1 MFGYKLT
8 IHPLYFCL
16 CLYYIVIGKAWVFFS
31 SFVTVLLHEIAHG
44 IAGKKYGYQ
53 MSKITLMP
61 YGAMIYGGEKFNR
74 KEGIM
79 IALAGPLCNGILAL
93 FTIALWWLLPES
105 FAYTQDFLN
114 SNLTLMC
121 FNLLPCFPLDGS
133 RVVLSLCGDKI
144 KALKILKIVGVI
156 LSILII
162 GLGIASIF
170 VTMNVSIINIG
181 VFLII
186 GAIFGGQ
193 KEEYSCIAGRLS
205 FVKNYKRGVLAR
217 DVYIS
222 QDTKI
227 FELFRY
233 LNRDYLTTFI
243 VVNDRG
249 QDISVVD
256 EDRLHEIMEK
266 FDHKLTLKEVVFI

>member
-170 VTMNVSIINIG
+170 VTMNISIINIG
-181 VFLII
+181 VFLLI

>member
-181 VFLII
+181 VFLLV

>member
-1 MFGYKLT
+1 M
-8 IHPLYFCL
+8 
-16 CLYYIVIGKAWVFFS
+16 FFS
-31 SFVTVLLHEIAHG
+31 CFVTVLLHEIAHS

-53 MSKITLMP
+53 MAKIVLMP

-74 KEGIM
+74 KEGIA

-93 FTIALWWLLPES
+93 LTVAVWWLLPVS
-105 FAYTQDFLN
+105 YAYTQDFLN
-114 SNLTLMC
+114 CNLTLMC

-133 RVVLSLCGDKI
+133 RVVLSLCKDKI
-144 KALKILKIVGVI
+144 KTLKILKIIGIV
-156 LSILII
+156 LSGLII
-162 GLGIASIF
+162 AAGIGTLF
-170 VTMNVSIINIG
+170 VTMNISIINIG
-181 VFLII
+181 VFLLI

-205 FVKNYKRGVLAR
+205 FVKNYKKGVLAR

-222 QDTKI
+222 CETKV

-243 VVNDRG
+243 VVDEKG
-249 QDISVVD
+249 QDLSVID
-256 EDRLHEIMEK
+256 EDRLNGIMEK
-266 FDHKLTLKEVVFI
+266 FDHKLTLREVLI

>member
-156 LSILII
+156 LSIFII

-170 VTMNVSIINIG
+170 VTMNISIINIG
-181 VFLII
+181 IFLLI

>member
-16 CLYYIVIGKAWVFFS
+16 FLYYIVIGKAWVFFS

-181 VFLII
+181 VFLLI

>member
-181 VFLII
+181 VFLLI

-256 EDRLHEIMEK
+256 EDRLHEIM
-266 FDHKLTLKEVVFI
+266 

>member
-79 IALAGPLCNGILAL
+79 IAFAGPLCNGILAL

-114 SNLTLMC
+114 SNLTLMF

-170 VTMNVSIINIG
+170 VTMNISIINIG
-181 VFLII
+181 VFLLI

>member
-1 MFGYKLT
+1 MVGYKLT

-181 VFLII
+181 VFLLI

>member
-114 SNLTLMC
+114 SNLTLMF

-181 VFLII
+181 VFLLI

>member
-1 MFGYKLT
+1 M
-8 IHPLYFCL
+8 
-16 CLYYIVIGKAWVFFS
+16 
-31 SFVTVLLHEIAHG
+31 
-44 IAGKKYGYQ
+44 
-53 MSKITLMP
+53 
-61 YGAMIYGGEKFNR
+61 
-74 KEGIM
+74 
-79 IALAGPLCNGILAL
+79 
-93 FTIALWWLLPES
+93 
-105 FAYTQDFLN
+105 D
-114 SNLTLMC
+114 
-121 FNLLPCFPLDGS
+121 
-133 RVVLSLCGDKI
+133 
-144 KALKILKIVGVI
+144 
-156 LSILII
+156 
-162 GLGIASIF
+162 
-170 VTMNVSIINIG
+170 NVSIINIG
-181 VFLII
+181 VFLLI

>member
-181 VFLII
+181 VFLLI

>member
-181 VFLII
+181 VFWLI

>member
-79 IALAGPLCNGILAL
+79 IALAGPFCNGILAL

-156 LSILII
+156 LSIIII

-170 VTMNVSIINIG
+170 VTMNISIINIG
-181 VFLII
+181 VFLLI